1 MAQEIATI
9 ARPYAEAIFGR
20 AQDTDRL
27 DAWSTMLEFLTQVA
41 REPELAGLIAS
52 PKLSREQLQTLMLEI
67 GADQLD
73 REGANLVR
81 LLVRNDRVGLLPEIA
96 RQYELL
102 KREHQGVL
110 KVQVRS
116 AYAVDAE
123 QEQAIAAALKAR
135 LKRDIEIAAVEDPSL
150 LGGIVIR
157 AGDLVIDGS
166 VRGRL
171 QKLASELRI

>member
-20 AQDTDRL
+20 AQETDRFEP
-27 DAWSTMLEFLTQVA
+27 WSAMLEFLAQVA
-41 REPELAGLIAS
+41 QMPEIAGLMAS
-52 PKLSREQLQTLMLEI
+52 PKLSRDQSQALMLDI
-67 GADQLD
+67 GSQHLDQ
-73 REGANLVR
+73 EGGNLVK
-81 LLVRNDRVGLLPEIA
+81 LLVNNDRVSLLPEIA
-96 RQYELL
+96 RQYDLL
-102 KREHQGVL
+102 KRERQGVL

-116 AYAVDAE
+116 AYAIDAE
-123 QEQAIAAALKAR
+123 QRQAIAVALKAR
-135 LKRDIEIAAVEDPSL
+135 LKRDIEIAAVEDPDL